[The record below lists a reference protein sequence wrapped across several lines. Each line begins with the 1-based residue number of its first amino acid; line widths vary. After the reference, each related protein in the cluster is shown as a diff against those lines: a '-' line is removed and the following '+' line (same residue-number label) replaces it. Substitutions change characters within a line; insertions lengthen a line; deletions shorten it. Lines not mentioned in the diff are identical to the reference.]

1 MQLFHLFLGVVAML
15 GAIGGAAWCA
25 WLVLEPRTAIDGR
38 LLAWFGYGVVAI
50 AVIGAITGAF
60 RQTSGGT
67 PGALHPI
74 AAGLSVVAIPA
85 ARYLCVLAPRREPWV
100 WLAGYVALAL
110 SVVGLFLTG

>member
-1 MQLFHLFLGVVAML
+1 MQLLHAFLGYVALL

-25 WLVLEPRTAIDGR
+25 WLALDPRSAIDGR

-60 RQTSGGT
+60 RATSGGT
-67 PGALHPI
+67 PGAIHPI
-74 AAGLSVVAIPA
+74 AAGLSVIAIPA
-85 ARYLCVLAPRREPWV
+85 ARYLSLLAPRREAWV
-100 WLAGYVALAL
+100 WLGGYVVLAL